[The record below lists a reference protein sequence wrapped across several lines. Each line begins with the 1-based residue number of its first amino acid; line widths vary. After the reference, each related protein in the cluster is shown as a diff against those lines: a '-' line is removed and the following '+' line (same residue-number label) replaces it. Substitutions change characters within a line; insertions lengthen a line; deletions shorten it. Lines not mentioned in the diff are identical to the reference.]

1 MGYVGPHAV
10 TALRDTGCSS
20 VMVKEKF
27 VRKDQYTGQNRYMI
41 MADNTVKKT
50 ELARIY
56 IDTPYCVGEVEAAC
70 LPDALCDLLI

>member
-1 MGYVGPHAV
+1 MGYVGPHPV

-20 VMVKEKF
+20 VVVKEKF
-27 VRKDQYTGQNRYMI
+27 VRKYQYTGQNRYII

-56 IDTPYCVGEVEAAC
+56 IDTPYYVGEVEAVC
-70 LPDALCDLLI
+70 LPDAL